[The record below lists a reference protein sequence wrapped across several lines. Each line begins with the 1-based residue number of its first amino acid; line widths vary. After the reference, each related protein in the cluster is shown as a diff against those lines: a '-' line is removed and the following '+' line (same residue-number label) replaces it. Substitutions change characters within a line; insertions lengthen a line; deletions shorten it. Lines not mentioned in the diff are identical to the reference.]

1 MGGGPPYGFFYSDAK
16 DGDTA
21 PEENG
26 DDTLAAFNGWYSS
39 LNFDEQ
45 LCFVFDCRMSH
56 LDTVYWSNTMQDIK
70 TQIKL
75 KLGFVTVRMTQ
86 EYLSFLKVAGKVL
99 GGSEDKPKAT
109 KDEAEAVAV
118 LDRIFG

>member
-1 MGGGPPYGFFYSDAK
+1 
-16 DGDTA
+16 
-21 PEENG
+21 
-26 DDTLAAFNGWYSS
+26 
-39 LNFDEQ
+39 
-45 LCFVFDCRMSH
+45 MSH